1 MGDTNQTVV
10 NGFILLGLSD
20 VPYLQVIFFLLFLA
34 MYITTLLGNLLLIL
48 AVRLNTQLQ
57 TPMYFFLSTLAFIDI
72 CLSSSIV
79 PQIMVNTIAP
89 GRIITVLACAAQMLI
104 SLVFGTTECLML
116 AVMAFDRY
124 AAICKP
130 LHYNTV
136 MNKRLCIILNTGS
149 WAICVINSTIHVTLT
164 FQLPFCRSHHVNHF
178 FCEVPPFIRMSCKDT
193 WLNEVAMY
201 TSAVSIGACSFSF
214 ILMSYVRIIF
224 TLLKIRSTQGRQ
236 KAFST
241 CTSHLTVLSLY
252 YVTGTFTYLRPTSM
266 HFPETDKIVPI
277 LYTTVTPML
286 NPIIYSIRNTEV
298 LNTVKIMVAK
308 KHISKLVANLRFVA
322 NKVN

>member
-1 MGDTNQTVV
+1 MDDTNQTVV

-20 VPYLQVIFFLLFLA
+20 VPFLQVMFFLMFLA

-72 CLSSSIV
+72 CFSSSIV

-89 GRIITVLACAAQMLI
+89 GRIITVLACAAQMFI

-130 LHYNTV
+130 LHYNII
-136 MNKRLCIILNTGS
+136 MSRRLCIMLNTGS
-149 WAICVINSTIHVTLT
+149 WAICIINSTIHVAFT
-164 FQLPFCRSHHVNHF
+164 FQLPFCRSHRVNHF

-193 WLNEVAMY
+193 WSNEVAMY
-201 TSAVSIGACSFSF
+201 TSAVSIGTCSFSF

-224 TLLKIRSTQGRQ
+224 TLVNISSTQGRQ

-241 CTSHLTVLSLY
+241 CTSHLTVLSLC
-252 YVTGTFTYLRPTSM
+252 YVTTMFMYLHPRSM
-266 HFPETDKIVPI
+266 HFPETDKVVSI

-286 NPIIYSIRNTEV
+286 NPIIYSVRNTEV
-298 LNTVKIMVAK
+298 INTVRRMFTK
-308 KHISKLVANLRFVA
+308 N
-322 NKVN
+322 